1 MTLGH
6 VCLRIGRIQC
16 ALDVFA
22 LVMGLRGA
30 QMYVCK
36 AMARTLCALAP
47 SLDSHR
53 RNVCCCIAR
62 SFAVCALQSCPP
74 MHRMALA
81 REFVEGQLVS
91 NIIDNSTSFDGVSE
105 QTLMSWD
112 DVLTREAALAIILTL
127 QKRGGAA
134 SLASRIP
141 AYMDMARQYL
151 SGASSAWMT
160 CHEESIETTW
170 SSVRTL

>member
-1 MTLGH
+1 
-6 VCLRIGRIQC
+6 
-16 ALDVFA
+16 
-22 LVMGLRGA
+22 
-30 QMYVCK
+30 
-36 AMARTLCALAP
+36 
-47 SLDSHR
+47 
-53 RNVCCCIAR
+53 
-62 SFAVCALQSCPP
+62 
-74 MHRMALA
+74 MALA

-91 NIIDNSTSFDGVSE
+91 NIIDNPTSFVGVSE

-127 QKRGGAA
+127 QKRGDAA

>member
-36 AMARTLCALAP
+36 AMARTLCALSP

-74 MHRMALA
+74 MHRTALA

-91 NIIDNSTSFDGVSE
+91 NIIDNPTSFDGVSE
-105 QTLMSWD
+105 QTLMSWN

-141 AYMDMARQYL
+141 AYMAVYYTHL
-151 SGASSAWMT
+151 T
-160 CHEESIETTW
+160 LPTIC
-170 SSVRTL
+170 SV